1 MEPLDM
7 KQYMQPYVAYCIKLG
22 ENYDALTS
30 DLTSFF
36 AGLLTETTSPSFSVS
51 RLWYFALM
59 KHYFI

>member
-7 KQYMQPYVAYCIKLG
+7 KEYMQPYVAYCIKLG

-36 AGLLTETTSPSFSVS
+36 CWATNRDNKAQFFCE
-51 RLWYFALM
+51 
-59 KHYFI
+59 